1 MTLTAELIG
10 RKWRSIDIKLVESGA
25 MRVLRW
31 RRGWLGDRLFL
42 DDREIAR
49 VGGLFGRE
57 TVYGLELAGDG
68 APLRLLLTVDPNEDD
83 WDFSGSGQPR
93 GVRLESASEVLL
105 AIGSLDPTPKTPFL
119 DMFDNAVRALRGAMT
134 DKRP

>member
-1 MTLTAELIG
+1 MTFSAELIG
-10 RKWRSIDIKLVESGA
+10 RKWRAIDIKLVERGA

-31 RRGWLGDRLFL
+31 RRGWLNDRLYL
-42 DDREIAR
+42 DEREIAR

-68 APLRLLLTVDPNEDD
+68 APLRLLLTVDPNQDD
-83 WDFSGSGQPR
+83 WDFTGSGQPR
-93 GVRLESASEVLL
+93 GVRLESANEVLL

-119 DMFDNAVRALRGAMT
+119 DMFDNAVRALRGATT
-134 DKRP
+134 DRRP